1 MKDPDEGHSHA
12 TVPLDALLD
21 PIQGIEL
28 GYRFSGGAVGT
39 GRAFLIV
46 AHRGVVAMVHDFLV
60 ASPGIEALTGQIYVL
75 SFEAL
80 ERGDPGPA
88 AAPNAVDFLDFLFL
102 PYPAD
107 AAGHAHVARHASW
120 SVMRFCERHR
130 LFPETPGEG
139 PGHLLH

>member
-1 MKDPDEGHSHA
+1 MPWAAIAGSQGLLSSTMPEGGSRWA
-12 TVPLDALLD
+12 PWNQTC
-21 PIQGIEL
+21 
-28 GYRFSGGAVGT
+28 S
-39 GRAFLIV
+39 
-46 AHRGVVAMVHDFLV
+46 
-60 ASPGIEALTGQIYVL
+60 
-75 SFEAL
+75 
-80 ERGDPGPA
+80 GDPGPA